1 MNAGTDATILTI
13 KRNLAMTSASHR
25 DQLRSALLFFRSRVK
40 GTVEEVRA
48 AVQDIEESAV
58 DGDVFNRDDVLA
70 ILEQTQSAVVD
81 VVRTDLDAMI
91 GMNGLLLSQLY
102 EGAEDQGVS
111 LITNLSRVEDRELLA
126 GMTRLEQDASSGC
139 LSPSTKLSS
148 SRDDSLRMAREN
160 RTLKEENAGLRAEL
174 AKLHASGR
182 SSSLA
187 EGGAVVEE
195 SSSSGGGGG
204 GSGRGGGGR
213 FADSREYLQ
222 MKRILDAK
230 NATVRQLRERLAKF
244 EADDDDDFV

>member
-1 MNAGTDATILTI
+1 
-13 KRNLAMTSASHR
+13 MTSASHR

-187 EGGAVVEE
+187 EA

>member
-111 LITNLSRVEDRELLA
+111 LITNLSRVEDRGA
-126 GMTRLEQDASSGC
+126 DPRAIVN
-139 LSPSTKLSS
+139 K
-148 SRDDSLRMAREN
+148 R
-160 RTLKEENAGLRAEL
+160 LKEI
-174 AKLHASGR
+174 
-182 SSSLA
+182 
-187 EGGAVVEE
+187 
-195 SSSSGGGGG
+195 
-204 GSGRGGGGR
+204 
-213 FADSREYLQ
+213 
-222 MKRILDAK
+222 M
-230 NATVRQLRERLAKF
+230 
-244 EADDDDDFV
+244 

>member
-1 MNAGTDATILTI
+1 MNAGR
-13 KRNLAMTSASHR
+13 RNDLERLAMTSASHR

-204 GSGRGGGGR
+204 GGGSGRGGGGR